1 MLRAR
6 LFLNWIPFVAVLI
19 GLGVYAMWSFTRLLN
34 HVDVTVR
41 QNYQTAT
48 VVHDLEEKR
57 KLIDGDLLPAAK
69 AQKITDFYA
78 FNAHCKQFESDLAV
92 LLENIRLLE
101 KTNYVSQLQNNY
113 RKVRDAGLA
122 MSRAEEQDQ
131 KTIYAGEVVPRLSA
145 MQGLLRDIGE
155 LSNKNMLATGGT
167 IQEITGKIRS
177 TIIVSLIVVFAI
189 SLLASWRF
197 GRSVLLPIK
206 SLIQAT
212 REIGKGNLDQTL
224 PIVSHDELGELA
236 VAFNKMAL
244 ELNLYRRSSAE
255 KIMRLHRTMN
265 SAISSFPDPIF
276 VLDRAGHIDLKNPAA
291 EALLE
296 RLNLKNVL
304 PSELPQIAGEVLRTG
319 NDFLPHSFTE
329 VLPLRVNGEERAFLP
344 RILTMRGLT
353 QEPIGVAVVLHD
365 VTRFRLLDDAKTNL
379 VATVS
384 HELKTPLTSV
394 RMALHML
401 VERSFGPLTGRQIT
415 LVETA
420 RTDAERLLR
429 ILNDLLDLTRLE
441 AGKSG
446 LHQEP
451 VAPGI
456 LVQAVFEEAKFGV
469 TEKQLQF
476 TTNIE
481 PGLPSVS
488 VDRQR
493 IGHVFHNFIRNAIRH
508 SPAGGR
514 IELRAARTSDGGV
527 QFSVVDQG
535 PGVPEEFKQRIFD
548 RFYRVPGQTKAGA
561 GLGLSIAREIVVAHG
576 GRIGVYSDAGKGSEF
591 YFVLASAEEHEL
603 EKSAA

>member
-1 MLRAR
+1 M
-6 LFLNWIPFVAVLI
+6 VVLI
-19 GLGVYAMWSFTRLLN
+19 GMGVYAMWSFSRLLN

-48 VVHDLEEKR
+48 VAHDLEEKR
-57 KLIDGDLLPAAK
+57 KLLDGDLLPAAK
-69 AQKITDFYA
+69 GQKISDFFA
-78 FNAHCKQFESDLAV
+78 FNTHGKEFETGLAV
-92 LLENIRLLE
+92 LLNNEALLE
-101 KTNYVSQLQNNY
+101 KTNLVSQLQNNF
-113 RKVRDAGLA
+113 RKLREAGLA
-122 MSRAEEQDQ
+122 MSQTQDQ
-131 KTIYAGEVVPRLSA
+131 QAIYVAEAVPRLAA
-145 MQGLLRDIGE
+145 MQGLLRDIND
-155 LSNKNMLATGGT
+155 LSNKNMLTTGET
-167 IQEITGKIRS
+167 IRDITKKIRT
-177 TIIVSLIVVFAI
+177 TIIVSLIGVSAISVFA
-189 SLLASWRF
+189 SVRF

-244 ELNLYRRSSAE
+244 ELNLYRRGTAE

-265 SAISSFPDPIF
+265 SAIASFPDPIF

-304 PSELPQIAGEVLRTG
+304 PSDLPQIAGEVLLTG

-329 VLPLRVNGEERAFLP
+329 VIPLRVNGQERAFLP

-401 VERSFGPLTGRQIT
+401 VEKSFGPLTSKQVA

-420 RTDAERLLR
+420 RMDAERLLR

-441 AGKSG
+441 AGKTG
-446 LHQEP
+446 LNREAASP
-451 VAPGI
+451 EE
-456 LVQAVFEEAKFGV
+456 LVKTIFDEAKFSV
-469 TEKQLQF
+469 SEKQLEF

-481 PGLPSVS
+481 PGLPRVS
-488 VDRQR
+488 VDCQR

-508 SPAGGR
+508 SPPGGR
-514 IELRAARTSDGGV
+514 IELRAARTSDRGV

-576 GRIGVYSDAGKGSEF
+576 GRIGVYSEPGKGSEF
-591 YFVLASAEEHEL
+591 YFVLASATNDMESNKANLVE
-603 EKSAA
+603 SASSVG